1 MRKLVL
7 AAASGAAILMAG
19 AGLAAAATAI
29 PAFVD
34 SAVANTARPDAD
46 RQRDPERKPAEV
58 LTFAGVHPGEK
69 VGELIPGGGYYTRL
83 LSDVVGANGH
93 VYGLWP
99 EGMAKGAAQMVDG
112 LTKIAPNVSNVT
124 FGAEGPKAPEKLD
137 VVWTSENYHDL
148 HNPPRGAPAGTLQPD
163 VMPFN
168 KAVFEALKPGGI
180 YLIEDHA
187 AAVGAGPEVTFK
199 MHRIE
204 AAQVK
209 AEVEAAGFKLV
220 GSSDVLKNPDDPHA
234 KMVFDPSVRGHTDK
248 LLLKFKKP

>member
-7 AAASGAAILMAG
+7 AAASGAALLLLG
-19 AGLAAAATAI
+19 SGLGSAADRI
-29 PAFVD
+29 PPYVD
-34 SAVANTARPDAD
+34 SAVANSSRPDAD
-46 RQRDPERKPAEV
+46 QMRDPERKPAQV
-58 LTFAGVHPGEK
+58 LTFAGVRPGEK

-83 LSDVVGANGH
+83 LSEVVGSSGH

-99 EGMAKGAAQMVDG
+99 EGMAKGAPQMLDG
-112 LTKIAPNVSNVT
+112 LTKIAPNVTNVVMGDGT
-124 FGAEGPKAPEKLD
+124 LNAPEKLD

-148 HNPPRGAPAGTLQPD
+148 HNPPRGAPAGTPQPD
-163 VMPFN
+163 VKPFN
-168 KAVFEALKPGGI
+168 KAVFDALKPGGV

-209 AEVEAAGFKLV
+209 AEVEAVGFKLV
-220 GSSDVLKNPDDPHA
+220 GESDVLKNPDDPHA
-234 KMVFDPSVRGHTDK
+234 KMVFDPSIRGRTDK
-248 LLLKFKKP
+248 LLLKFRKP